1 MIKTKSRGENQSP
14 TPTAAVSIGVTFNG
28 CTSALPSILHR
39 CKDNQNIDM
48 SYKEIVK

>member
-1 MIKTKSRGENQSP
+1 MIKKKSGRDQSP

-39 CKDNQNIDM
+39 CKDNQNIDNVIQRN
-48 SYKEIVK
+48 S

>member
-1 MIKTKSRGENQSP
+1 MIKIKSRGENQSP

-39 CKDNQNIDM
+39 CKDNQNIDNVIQIK
-48 SYKEIVK
+48 S